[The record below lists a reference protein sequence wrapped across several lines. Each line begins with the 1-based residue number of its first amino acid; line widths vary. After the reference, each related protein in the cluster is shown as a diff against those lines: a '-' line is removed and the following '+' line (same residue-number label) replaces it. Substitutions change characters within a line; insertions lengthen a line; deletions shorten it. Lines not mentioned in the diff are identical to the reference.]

1 MTEALEPAGWTIYG
15 TRCECPCHHTPGI
28 RHFMACCSSEKRDT
42 PMTKSIRGES
52 VCVSTTDYPVA
63 SPQDIA
69 PPIYRAMII
78 CSMALQYLR
87 AIAPSSVDFSLDEA
101 FDAAHATWDTEWPD
115 DPEPRTIEA
124 SRDVVS
130 DDLAYWAEG

>member
-1 MTEALEPAGWTIYG
+1 MTEPTVPETAIAQIERAAVGAKQ
-15 TRCECPCHHTPGI
+15 RRE
-28 RHFMACCSSEKRDT
+28 RER
-42 PMTKSIRGES
+42 ES
-52 VCVSTTDYPVA
+52 VSTTDYPVA
-63 SPQDIA
+63 SPPDIA

-78 CSMALQYLR
+78 CSMALQYLQ

>member
-1 MTEALEPAGWTIYG
+1 MTEPTVPETAIAQIERAAVGAKQ
-15 TRCECPCHHTPGI
+15 R
-28 RHFMACCSSEKRDT
+28 R
-42 PMTKSIRGES
+42 ES
-52 VCVSTTDYPVA
+52 VSTTDYLVA
-63 SPQDIA
+63 SLPDIA

-78 CSMALQYLR
+78 CSMALQYLQ